1 MNHYHLSVR
10 RSARLVTIGEMSAAV
25 RDVWIVCHG
34 YGQLA
39 RFFARPFV
47 ALERADRLIVAPEAL
62 NKYYLESAPQLR
74 GAEARVGATWMTKE
88 DRETEIA
95 DYVAYLDQA
104 ADWAL
109 DATDRAAVRLTVLGF
124 SQAVATVTRWITLG
138 RTRPDRLVLWA
149 GELANDLDHA
159 RLATILEGVEVVL
172 VAGDADPYA
181 TPERVDAAAT
191 MLRKLTDRVEVIS
204 FSGAHVLDA
213 QTLES
218 LAR

>member
-1 MNHYHLSVR
+1 MNHHHLSIR
-10 RSARLVTIGEMSAAV
+10 RSARLVTIGEMGAAL

-39 RFFARPFV
+39 RSFAKHFV

-62 NKYYLESAPQLR
+62 NKYYLEAAPQAR
-74 GAEARVGATWMTKE
+74 SADARVGATWMTKE

-109 DATDRAAVRLTVLGF
+109 TSADRAKVKLTVLGF
-124 SQAVATVTRWITLG
+124 SQAVTTVSRWIALG

-149 GELANDLDHA
+149 GELPHDLDHA
-159 RLATILEGVEVVL
+159 KFASAIDGVDVVL
-172 VAGDADPYA
+172 VAGDADQYA
-181 TPERVDAAAT
+181 TPERVDAAET
-191 MLRKLTDRVEVIS
+191 LLRTFTTRVEVIR
-204 FSGAHVLDA
+204 FVGAHVLDA
-213 QTLES
+213 PTLES
-218 LAR
+218 LAQ